1 MIISSTNLSNPL
13 NYRSRKIKV
22 IRSPSST
29 NAKDMS
35 LSSSAIKLK
44 SVEAYAAMLT
54 EPKLAHFFKCMG
66 HNCSYTTDST
76 TQYSQHYTHHEE
88 ASKQNNTMS
97 FNYDKCAYCYIS
109 LSDWNSM
116 KIHLW
121 EKHSHCRYQCGYC
134 FYRAIVPSYVQQ
146 HQVIIFTYYVIRTIL
161 LKEKEYLINQ
171 FNFSDGFSSRHCVLL
186 SIRLEAKTSSKT
198 RRY

>member
-1 MIISSTNLSNPL
+1 MSHHNHQQIRTCKVCPIKNLPISAKSTGTRLTLNFLITAAKTQPVTISSPNPSTL

-22 IRSPSST
+22 IRSPSSA

-54 EPKLAHFFKCMG
+54 EPKLADFFKCMG
-66 HNCSYTTDST
+66 HNCSYTTDSLIL
-76 TQYSQHYTHHEE
+76 YSQHYIQHHEE
-88 ASKQNNTMS
+88 ASKQKNTIS
-97 FNYDKCAYCYIS
+97 HNYDKCAYCYTS
-109 LSDWNSM
+109 LSNWISM
-116 KIHLW
+116 KTHLL

-146 HQVIIFTYYVIRTIL
+146 HQVIIFIY
-161 LKEKEYLINQ
+161 
-171 FNFSDGFSSRHCVLL
+171 
-186 SIRLEAKTSSKT
+186 
-198 RRY
+198 